1 MVLGTSKFIELTVN
15 EAARGRK
22 NGNEERSSRWYYAD
36 DGAYGVCWQ
45 SGAATALSSGRRA
58 WRVRTMPRVRKR
70 CRAALATAV
79 HIHARQAVITANL
92 NASARCAPES
102 VAGFRLG
109 SDGLAGVFE
118 AVNLMGQSAAEGG
131 AFVRML
137 HQSGGAVADELQG
150 IVIKLLGAAA
160 LASLAEEVFA
170 GVLAAVFLQGAE
182 FSEFHVGNSAFDGS
196 GTMFDFQKAQ
206 HQCKRGDGLREQSLV
221 GNKQDVGAAI
231 PAFQVAGNAP
241 GPSGQLR
248 PAKQIDI
255 PILTE

>member
-1 MVLGTSKFIELTVN
+1 MFSCAEHKSRARQNPVTTWFNRLLDNGT
-15 EAARGRK
+15 G
-22 NGNEERSSRWYYAD
+22 G
-36 DGAYGVCWQ
+36 GAYGVRRQ
-45 SGAATALSSGRRA
+45 SGAATALSHPA
-58 WRVRTMPRVRKR
+58 YLMFPTAVRKR